1 MSLISFRFVSFAR
14 HLIAQ
19 TAGWRSTT
27 SNVDEKIKKRLAGT
41 ENNLG
46 ALLLEMGHV
55 EASEILEQTAVGM
68 AKICIIFPCGIEYLF
83 ICIIFSATCIEYN
96 FVCTYS
102 HTYKRHCTSHQIT
115 SLTHNSSLV
124 KHKQP
129 QSI

>member
-55 EASEILEQTAVGM
+55 EGASEILEQTAVGM

-83 ICIIFSATCIEYN
+83 ICIILSATCIEYN
-96 FVCTYS
+96 FVYTC
-102 HTYKRHCTSHQIT
+102 I
-115 SLTHNSSLV
+115 LTHTQTPLHTTPHHITPHHLHVIVLS
-124 KHKQP
+124 
-129 QSI
+129 